1 MFGVSREQGDI
12 DGEKKKISND
22 HYSRVCV
29 CLWGSQGR
37 GYGGVWVSETE
48 IQLTHVN

>member
-29 CLWGSQGR
+29 CLWGSGW
-37 GYGGVWVSETE
+37 GGLERMGK
-48 IQLTHVN
+48 